1 MNILSQRTLD
11 VFMSDTDHPREC
23 LIVGSS
29 HTRALKTAKN
39 AIDRS
44 ELVFSELS
52 IHWLINEKR
61 SGTSPALGD
70 THFSDI
76 VPRIRSLRTTDILC
90 MSILGTF
97 HNIFGLLRHT
107 VPFNI
112 FDSAD
117 HPDTYSDLPTLI
129 PKRAVEDMFREHIEA
144 NTSIRRTKNETV
156 ASCFHLATPPPKQD
170 NQYISDR
177 ARNYRGQSVEDFG
190 INSPELRLKLY
201 NIEMSVLAE
210 VCREWGIGFI
220 PAPSEALTADG
231 FLKPEFYANDATHAN
246 PAYGA
251 LVLRQLADLPAGI
264 AGAEGQ
270 ST

>member
-1 MNILSQRTLD
+1 
-11 VFMSDTDHPREC
+11 MSDTDHQREC

-29 HTRALKTAKN
+29 HTKALREAN
-39 AIDRS
+39 ESCDGS
-44 ELVFSELS
+44 EINFSEIN
-52 IHWLINEKR
+52 IHWLINDKH

-76 VPRIRSLRTTDILC
+76 VPKIRDLRTTDLFF
-90 MSILGTF
+90 MTILGTF
-97 HNIFGLLRHT
+97 HNIIGLLRHD
-107 VPFNI
+107 VN
-112 FDSAD
+112 FDVFKIGD
-117 HPDTYSDLPTLI
+117 RYDEYSVYPTII
-129 PKRAVEDMFREHIEA
+129 PRRAVEDMIRENIET
-144 NTSIRRTKNETV
+144 NTSIRRLKKETV
-156 ASCFHLATPPPKQD
+156 ASCFHLATPPPKGD
-170 NQYISDR
+170 NQYISDH
-177 ARNYRGQSVEDFG
+177 ARNYRGQSVKEIG
-190 INSPELRLKLY
+190 INPPDLRLKLY

-210 VCREWGIGFI
+210 VCREWGIGFV

-264 AGAEGQ
+264 VGAEGQ